1 MRAHPIDVYPM
12 HTAGNALAC
21 FLQASD
27 SPSSNLLVA
36 SARGT
41 TRVFIHAT
49 GQQYTAMHDLGE
61 SRHAATPRCHLPDCE
76 PSKLEHV
83 GELVG
88 LMKQST

>member
-21 FLQASD
+21 FLQAPDTS
-27 SPSSNLLVA
+27 LLTA
-36 SARGT
+36 PTRGT
-41 TRVFIHAT
+41 TQVFVHAT

-83 GELVG
+83 VELVG
-88 LMKQST
+88 VIKQST